1 MVVIYGDPSNSE
13 WNEDMIKSGFFV
25 SFRSLDFIFSYNSI
39 LSIPYKLMYIKLD
52 CIDNNNAIEFLCK
65 LDCVQIDHIQKKKS
79 KLQYLMLDEYNH

>member
-52 CIDNNNAIEFLCK
+52 CIDNNNAIEFLSK
-65 LDCVQIDHIQKKKS
+65 YTFRRKK
-79 KLQYLMLDEYNH
+79 